1 MKAKKY
7 LTLVL
12 AIGLIVLS
20 ACGAN
25 AGTNENR
32 EETNNTT
39 TNDTKPGS
47 DEDQKDEDGDYE
59 PGDENI
65 EDESKDFDT
74 LAEEG
79 FGIGFIPHGCDA
91 EYFKPATE
99 DYILTIE
106 QTIVRENAI
115 PAISQTG
122 DLYSFDENGNCV
134 QHVSR
139 HRPDHE
145 FDELTDFDIE
155 HLTSLDYRSYEQ
167 QVLDDDYNDEAFGGK
182 AEIIRLCLLRKDNNP
197 DFAFYVSKPLES
209 SQTKTSLGADPSEF
223 WFSGYEELIVQT
235 RAGEDYYVSRDE
247 GSNTESI
254 RSVEIGQTD
263 HGNIYQDV
271 RAYHD
276 FHYYNYVIS
285 SFDER
290 GNVSGAVVLYVFDE
304 ESMVEDFLK
313 SQYGIYYDK
322 TEPVPGVADASL
334 PPDFKLEDTGWHRH
348 DNILYKELTSVSDE
362 RAKWDRNA
370 YSEGENL
377 TYFSMEYLT
386 AGQIEAMGVR
396 EGVNK

>member
-7 LTLVL
+7 LTLAL
-12 AIGLIVLS
+12 AVGLMVLS
-20 ACGAN
+20 ACGGN
-25 AGTNENR
+25 TVTNETG
-32 EETNNTT
+32 EETNNLSTDD
-39 TNDTKPGS
+39 TNPGS
-47 DEDQKDEDGDYE
+47 DEDQKDEDGDSE

-79 FGIGFIPHGCDA
+79 FGIGFIPHGCDE

-167 QVLDDDYNDEAFGGK
+167 EALDNDYNNEAFGGK
-182 AEIIRLCLLRKDNNP
+182 AEIIRLCFHRKENNT
-197 DFAFYVSKPLES
+197 DFSFYVSKQLES
-209 SQTKTSLGADPSEF
+209 SQTKTSLGADSSEF

-254 RSVEIGQTD
+254 RSVEIGQTNQ
-263 HGNIYQDV
+263 GNIYQDV

-276 FHYYNYVIS
+276 FHYYNGSITN
-285 SFDER
+285 F
-290 GNVSGAVVLYVFDE
+290 
-304 ESMVEDFLK
+304 M
-313 SQYGIYYDK
+313 
-322 TEPVPGVADASL
+322 
-334 PPDFKLEDTGWHRH
+334 
-348 DNILYKELTSVSDE
+348 
-362 RAKWDRNA
+362 
-370 YSEGENL
+370 
-377 TYFSMEYLT
+377 
-386 AGQIEAMGVR
+386 
-396 EGVNK
+396 

>member
-1 MKAKKY
+1 MKTKRY
-7 LTLVL
+7 LTLAL
-12 AIGLIVLS
+12 AMGLMVLS
-20 ACGAN
+20 ACGGK
-25 AGTNENR
+25 AGTNEDR
-32 EETNNTT
+32 EETKNITT
-39 TNDTKPGS
+39 DDTKPGS
-47 DEDQKDEDGDYE
+47 DEELKDDLSPLGDVKSD
-59 PGDENI
+59 DESRDYDTLI
-65 EDESKDFDT
+65 ED
-74 LAEEG
+74 G

-99 DYILTIE
+99 DYIITVE
-106 QTIVRENAI
+106 QTIVRENAT

-167 QVLDDDYNDEAFGGK
+167 QVLDDDYNNEAFGGK
-182 AEIIRLCLLRKDNNP
+182 AEVIRLCLLRKDDNP
-197 DFAFYVSKPLES
+197 DFAFYVSKSLES

-254 RSVEIGQTD
+254 RSVEIGQTNQ
-263 HGNIYQDV
+263 GNIYQDV

-348 DNILYKELTSVSDE
+348 DNILYKELTSASDE
-362 RAKWDRNA
+362 RAKWERNA
-370 YSEGENL
+370 YSEGNNL

-386 AGQIEAMGVR
+386 AGQIEAMGVG